1 MSFPLLSTD
10 SLVVPCCPHDL
21 SEQSCYGPPPPQYP
35 LPRYVLFPS
44 SVIKQ
49 QSYSPFSSNDGRTT
63 TLDSCH
69 YRHALSPSVQ
79 CTTSVKVFSHLRFP
93 LFKPDLR
100 LLALTSCIIPPSSMH
115 IFPDSSPD
123 SPLTSVSSSSSSRK
137 RQNSSCLSNNLS
149 QRREMGYIKPLQ
161 ATSHMPTKKV
171 LYSRV

>member
-1 MSFPLLSTD
+1 MIYLNNHVTVLRPRNTHSRGTYYSHRLLLS
-10 SLVVPCCPHDL
+10 
-21 SEQSCYGPPPPQYP
+21 
-35 LPRYVLFPS
+35 S
-44 SVIKQ
+44 SRTHL
-49 QSYSPFSSNDGRTT
+49 FSSNDGRTT

-149 QRREMGYIKPLQ
+149 QRREMGYIKHSKQHRICRPRKCYTLESE
-161 ATSHMPTKKV
+161 ACRV
-171 LYSRV
+171 LEDSARA